1 MACLVTGGSELSMG
15 YYVIVIIVVVGII
28 LLLLYLCHR
37 SLSVVTPSKGER
49 GFPEPD
55 HYIPDRRDFIK
66 LMIVGGAAAV
76 TSTAMAWRWPRMR
89 WDEEADVVIAGF
101 GAAGTAGAVEAADHG
116 ASVLI
121 LEKMPI
127 GGGTTLMSGGTIYA
141 SETSIQREAGIRD
154 SAEGMFKFLMATGK
168 GLNRQEL
175 VEVVAKQSGE
185 TVEWL
190 ISLGVNL
197 WPGAF
202 LGDAFG
208 CELYPEYARITP
220 PVPRVHVVQGMGE
233 GLFRTL
239 QRAVR
244 ERGIHVLQET
254 PATELITEGRQ
265 VIGVKARG
273 RWGIMNIRARKG
285 VILTT
290 GGFMY
295 NKEML
300 ARFCRKGYR
309 SLSLG
314 NPGDEGD
321 GIRMGLKL
329 GANLWAMT
337 DTVGLPAVMIPG
349 HELARPLLLNYYGFP
364 CVLVD
369 RAGSRFV
376 NEGVFYEFVNDA
388 LLNLEG
394 DPPAYVV
401 FDENVRKVAEDRIV
415 KYFSSSLDRETRQRM
430 VIHANTIGDLAAGIG
445 IDSVRLRETIER
457 YNDYSRG
464 GRDLDFGKTQE
475 MGLGPVDKSPFY
487 AIQVHSGM
495 IATTGGLKI
504 NTSARVLDP
513 SGDAIPGLYA
523 AGRTA
528 GGVIGVVFPASGVNL
543 QDAICFGRI
552 AGRNAAL
559 A

>member
-1 MACLVTGGSELSMG
+1 MACLLRGGSELTMG
-15 YYVIVIIVVVGII
+15 FYVAVIIVVVGII
-28 LLLLYLCHR
+28 LLLLYACHR
-37 SLSVVTPSKGER
+37 SLSLLTPPKGEK
-49 GFPEPD
+49 GFPERD
-55 HYIPDRRDFIK
+55 HYIPDRRDFVK
-66 LMIVGGAAAV
+66 MLIVGGAAAA
-76 TSTAMAWRWPRMR
+76 TSTAMAWKWPRMR
-89 WDEEADVVIAGF
+89 WDEDADVVIVGF

-116 ASVLI
+116 AVVLV

-141 SETSIQREAGIRD
+141 SETSIQREAGIKD
-154 SAEGMFKFLMATGK
+154 SAEGMCKFLMATGK

-175 VEVVAKQSGE
+175 VEVVARQSGE

-202 LGDAFG
+202 IGDAFG

-239 QRAVR
+239 ERAVR
-244 ERGIHVLQET
+244 ERGIQVLRET
-254 PATELITEGRQ
+254 PATELITEGRE

-285 VILTT
+285 VILAT

-295 NKEML
+295 NKKML

-309 SLSLG
+309 SLPLG

-329 GANLWAMT
+329 GADLWAMT
-337 DTVGLPAVMIPG
+337 DTVGLPAVMVPV

-369 RAGSRFV
+369 RAGRRFV
-376 NEGVFYEFVNDA
+376 NEGIFYEFVNDA

-394 DPPAYVV
+394 DPPAYVI
-401 FDENVRKVAEDRIV
+401 FDENVRKAAEDRIV
-415 KYFSSSLDRETRQRM
+415 KYFSSSLDREIRKGL
-430 VIHANTIGDLAAGIG
+430 VIYANTIGDLAREIG
-445 IDSVRLRETIER
+445 MDSVRLRETIER

-464 GRDLDFGKTQE
+464 GGDLDFGKTQE
-475 MGLGPVDKSPFY
+475 MGLGPVDKPPFY
-487 AIQVHSGM
+487 AIQVHPGM

-504 NTSARVLDP
+504 NTKAQVMDTSD
-513 SGDAIPGLYA
+513 DAIPGLYA
-523 AGRTA
+523 GGRTA
-528 GGVIGVVFPASGVNL
+528 GGVIGVVFPASGANL

-559 A
+559 S